1 MSISTY
7 SELQT
12 AVANWLKRSDLTANI
27 PDFIRL
33 AEVRIKS
40 LLDLK
45 DLEVTAD
52 LTVTQNSD
60 TVALPADFKSPVAL
74 WLDDINPR
82 EKLTQALPQT
92 LPYTT
97 TPCRPLYWAI
107 DAGNV
112 RFQAPALLTY
122 PLKFRYLQTFELSNT
137 NPTNDLLANYPDAYL
152 FGALYEAGDYTHDDQ
167 NTVKWDAKFRD
178 AIARALNQEASNQKY
193 APLTT
198 ELGHM
203 GRRRFNIYRGY

>member
-1 MSISTY
+1 MSITTY

-40 LLDLK
+40 LLDLM
-45 DLEVTAD
+45 DLEVTAG

-60 TVALPADFKSPVAL
+60 TVALPADFKESGCSVAGRYQPTRKSPGTAP
-74 WLDDINPR
+74 DAPIHHNPM
-82 EKLTQALPQT
+82 P
-92 LPYTT
+92 
-97 TPCRPLYWAI
+97 PCCIGPI

-122 PLKFRYLQTFELSNT
+122 PIKFRYLQVFELSNA
-137 NPTNDLLANYPDAYL
+137 NPQTI
-152 FGALYEAGDYTHDDQ
+152 F
-167 NTVKWDAKFRD
+167 WR
-178 AIARALNQEASNQKY
+178 
-193 APLTT
+193 TT
-198 ELGHM
+198 RCVPV
-203 GRRRFNIYRGY
+203 RRSL